1 MKTLIRIGALLACLA
16 VGTLARAEDGTASPP
31 AWHEQR
37 ALTADFAFSALATVE
52 DEEWFTIQGLRIVSR
67 KTGKVVQEIPIAGA
81 EPVQRDADGLVRIV
95 DANFDGRPDL
105 VITIMEAGAGPNYFH
120 QYYLFD
126 PRQGQFVADADLSQ
140 LSAPAVHPDGTIT
153 SSSRGGCCQFEI
165 ATYRYVHGKLA
176 LLEYSEEA
184 MTADGKWIET
194 RTRKLVKGK
203 WQRGFKRA
211 PNRPGAQ

>member
-1 MKTLIRIGALLACLA
+1 MKTLLRIGTLLACLGMGA
-16 VGTLARAEDGTASPP
+16 PAHAEEAPPP
-31 AWHEQR
+31 AWHDQR
-37 ALTADFAFSALATVE
+37 VPTADFAFSALATVE
-52 DEEWFTIQGLRIVSR
+52 DEEWFTIRGIRVVSR
-67 KTGKVVQEIPIAGA
+67 KTGQVVQELPIAGA
-81 EPVQRDADGLVRIV
+81 EAIRRDADELVRVV

-126 PRQGQFVADADLSQ
+126 PRQGQFVADAELSQ
-140 LSAPAVHPDGTIT
+140 LTAPAVHPDGTIT

-165 ATYRYVHGKLA
+165 ATYRYVHGKLV
-176 LLEYSEEA
+176 LVETMDEA

-203 WQRGFKRA
+203 WQRRFKRV